1 MELLTFHSSINAKF
15 KTWFSQKENLKKY
28 TSFEEQ
34 KGVQVIFLETFILT
48 LSSLA
53 IFLLQNRVSDFFF
66 CCLGDKRRLSDFLRK
81 WSWFYGHDV
90 RLPKSIDSKLE
101 FKKTETRFCRWAS
114 NDHNDISIF
123 LSLENLCSFMLDLK
137 SHF

>member
-1 MELLTFHSSINAKF
+1 MELLTFHSSIM
-15 KTWFSQKENLKKY
+15 QNLKL
-28 TSFEEQ
+28 
-34 KGVQVIFLETFILT
+34 GFLRKKIWRNT
-48 LSSLA
+48 LALKSRKVYKLYSWKRSSLA

-81 WSWFYGHDV
+81 WRWFHGHDL

-101 FKKTETRFCRWAS
+101 FQKTETRFCRWAS

-123 LSLENLCSFMLDLK
+123 LSQENPCTFMLDLK